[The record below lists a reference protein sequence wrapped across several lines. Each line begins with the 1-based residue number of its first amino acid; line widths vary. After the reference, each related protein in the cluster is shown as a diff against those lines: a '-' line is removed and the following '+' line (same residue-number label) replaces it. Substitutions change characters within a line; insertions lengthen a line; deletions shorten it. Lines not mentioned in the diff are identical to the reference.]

1 MDAMESQG
9 EEWRADGTS
18 LFVRFDETLK
28 ELLQSTHARLLEN
41 LAGSAIRRWLNVE
54 FPRTQ
59 LRRVDLLA
67 ELENGELFH
76 LELQTRNDGNI
87 GRRLL
92 EYRLLI
98 EEQFARSPVQVVL
111 YLGWEAMRMNGVWEG
126 RGLRF
131 EFAMLDIRDLDPRVL
146 EASGRIED
154 RILMVLLGR
163 EDARERAIAVL
174 EEISRLPHPQRGDA
188 LAKLLVTSGLRRLH
202 DDLRQEMT
210 HMPLLDDLMENPFL
224 QDWYREG
231 KEKGRAEGRE
241 EGRGVE
247 AARLICQILE
257 HRFGSLPA
265 WAAERLASLPADRLE
280 SMIAQVLE
288 ASTLEEALRI

>member
-1 MDAMESQG
+1 M
-9 EEWRADGTS
+9 
-18 LFVRFDETLK
+18 RFDETLK

-59 LRRVDLLA
+59 LRRVDLPA

-111 YLGWEAMRMNGVWEG
+111 YLGWEAMRMNGLWEG

-131 EFAMLDIRDLDPRVL
+131 EFTILDIRDLDPGML

-163 EDARERAIAVL
+163 GDSRGRAVAVL
-174 EEISRLPHPQRGDA
+174 EEIS
-188 LAKLLVTSGLRRLH
+188 LRP
-202 DDLRQEMT
+202 DQ
-210 HMPLLDDLMENPFL
+210 
-224 QDWYREG
+224 G
-231 KEKGRAEGRE
+231 
-241 EGRGVE
+241 
-247 AARLICQILE
+247 
-257 HRFGSLPA
+257 
-265 WAAERLASLPADRLE
+265 
-280 SMIAQVLE
+280 
-288 ASTLEEALRI
+288 